1 VKEQALRF
9 VAALFCS
16 IGYQINRRCSEA
28 MKWMLLAV
36 MAVVLAACSGESLSP
51 ERKACLEKANT
62 EAERIEC
69 NKESAI
75 EADKKAED
83 ADTKTDD
90 AN

>member
-1 VKEQALRF
+1 
-9 VAALFCS
+9 
-16 IGYQINRRCSEA
+16 
-28 MKWMLLAV
+28 MKLMLLVV

-51 ERKACLEKANT
+51 ERKACLEKAST

>member
-1 VKEQALRF
+1 
-9 VAALFCS
+9 
-16 IGYQINRRCSEA
+16 
-28 MKWMLLAV
+28 MKLILLAL

-51 ERKACLEKANT
+51 ERKACLEKAST

-75 EADKKAED
+75 EADKKADD
-83 ADTKTDD
+83 ADTKAED